1 MEVLH
6 FDRTPPHHQNM
17 YQISTLRQ
25 NSMLNQLA
33 RMTFIALLIGGV
45 NALTTQNG
53 SAEST
58 VGKWRGEWRS
68 ESTGH
73 HGPLKARIRQVDED
87 QYRAVFTGRFFKVI
101 PFIYPTTL
109 ERIDS
114 PSTGKDETVEHLSSR
129 QKLPLLGTYR
139 MQATVS
145 EDRFQATFEGRRDSG
160 TFDLTR

>member
-1 MEVLH
+1 
-6 FDRTPPHHQNM
+6 M

-25 NSMLNQLA
+25 NSVLSQLA
-33 RMTFIALLIGGV
+33 RMTFVTLLIGGV
-45 NALTTQNG
+45 NALTAQHG

-73 HGPLKARIRQVDED
+73 HGPLRARIRQVDED

-101 PFIYPTTL
+101 PFIYPTKL
-109 ERIDS
+109 ERMDN
-114 PSTGKDETVEHLSSR
+114 PSTGEDETVEHLSSR
-129 QKLPLLGTYR
+129 QKLPFLGTYR

>member
-1 MEVLH
+1 
-6 FDRTPPHHQNM
+6 M

-25 NSMLNQLA
+25 NSILGQLA
-33 RMTFIALLIGGV
+33 RMTFVALLIGGV
-45 NALTTQNG
+45 NSLTAQHG
-53 SAEST
+53 SAETT

-109 ERIDS
+109 ERIHN
-114 PSTGKDETVEHLSSR
+114 PTAGEDETVEHLSSR
-129 QKLPLLGTYR
+129 QKLPFLGTYR
-139 MQATVS
+139 MQATVG
-145 EDRFQATFEGRRDSG
+145 EDRFHATFEGRRDSG